1 MGTLEQ
7 TRDTRRLRWPLS
19 LTRAPQK
26 NFLEATD
33 YQPFLDDLS
42 KSSNPHWGKEKQQFV
57 RKNGESESQG
67 CLSTTSRSRT
77 PAATLSSLSRCLFQ
91 IYGFT
96 DFTKSRRLTLNVSQ
110 VLEPSKGGGQQ
121 MALSPAITRRD
132 DYRLGPTSSWG
143 ETSRH
148 QSSERWRK
156 AAKN

>member
-1 MGTLEQ
+1 MGTLEL

-19 LTRAPQK
+19 LTRAHQK
-26 NFLEATD
+26 T
-33 YQPFLDDLS
+33 S
-42 KSSNPHWGKEKQQFV
+42 GKQK
-57 RKNGESESQG
+57 
-67 CLSTTSRSRT
+67 TTSRFWTTSVKAVILIEEKRC
-77 PAATLSSLSRCLFQ
+77 SLDLKDLNLKDAFQ
-91 IYGFT
+91 QHPNQEPRPLLEQFV
-96 DFTKSRRLTLNVSQ
+96 K

-148 QSSERWRK
+148 QSSERWRE

>member
-77 PAATLSSLSRCLFQ
+77 PAATLSSLSRCW
-91 IYGFT
+91 
-96 DFTKSRRLTLNVSQ
+96 
-110 VLEPSKGGGQQ
+110 
-121 MALSPAITRRD
+121 SPAREVVNRWLCLLQSPGGTITGLAPHPGENHKQKLYNFLIFHRP
-132 DYRLGPTSSWG
+132 LSFSWG

>member
-1 MGTLEQ
+1 M
-7 TRDTRRLRWPLS
+7 PFNNI
-19 LTRAPQK
+19 PIK
-26 NFLEATD
+26 NPGRYFE
-33 YQPFLDDLS
+33 
-42 KSSNPHWGKEKQQFV
+42 QFV
-57 RKNGESESQG
+57 K
-67 CLSTTSRSRT
+67 
-77 PAATLSSLSRCLFQ
+77 
-91 IYGFT
+91 
-96 DFTKSRRLTLNVSQ
+96 